1 MKIKKTVGERIFD
14 VVNHIF
20 LACLGLLCIYPLW
33 HVAMASFSDGSAL
46 LSHSGVLLWP
56 IKFSTEAYERV
67 LNNPMLFSGYANTLK
82 LLVLG
87 TSWQMLMT
95 ILCAYVLSRPKFLLR
110 RPIMLMI
117 TFTMFFNGGTIP
129 TYMNLQDLGMMG
141 HIWGLII
148 PFGLATYNMI
158 ILRTAMEAVP
168 SSLVEAA
175 TIDGA
180 GHFSILLRIVLPLTK
195 ATLATLVLFY
205 GVGHW
210 NSWFWPA
217 RILPDAGDTVLAVVL
232 RDILINGD
240 TASMDGG
247 MPTNEGIKYA
257 TIMVATLPILF
268 IYPFIQKYFTQGVMI
283 GAVKE

>member
-1 MKIKKTVGERIFD
+1 MKIKKTIGERIFD
-14 VVNHIF
+14 VFNHIF
-20 LACLGLLCIYPLW
+20 LLCLALVCLYPLW
-33 HVAMASFSDGSAL
+33 HVCMASFTDGNAL
-46 LSHSGVLLWP
+46 MSHTGVLLWP
-56 IKFSTEAYERV
+56 IKFSLDAYKRV
-67 LNNPMLFSGYANTLK
+67 FSNPLIFSGYINTIK
-82 LLVLG
+82 LLILG
-87 TSWQMLMT
+87 VSWQMLMT

-117 TFTMFFNGGTIP
+117 TFTMFFSGGTIP
-129 TYMNLQDLGMMG
+129 IYMNMQQLGMMG

-148 PFGLATYNMI
+148 PFGMSTYNMI
-158 ILRTAMEAVP
+158 ILRTAMEGVP

-180 GHFSILLRIVLPLTK
+180 GHLAILWRIILPLTK

-205 GVGHW
+205 GVGLW

-217 RILPDAGDTVLAVVL
+217 RVLPDASNTVLAVVL

-247 MPTNEGIKYA
+247 LPTNEGIKYA
-257 TIMVATLPILF
+257 TIIVATLPILC